1 MLDWEA
7 ILSKLRD
14 EVSDDVFLFCLAVL
28 QARDDGKTLVL
39 LAPNPYIREEVVKTH
54 LERILELR
62 DGPVEVRVGGLP
74 KAEAKGPQRTGA
86 LHDASSVPASKLN
99 SAKTFA
105 NFMPAACNRAALQ
118 SAQAMADGGDCEPGV
133 LVLHG
138 PVGVGKSHLLLA
150 VGNRVSQTHPD
161 WTVVYWRAHSFIT
174 YLSAAFRKSA
184 AEGGAAVERLQR
196 SLRSIDVLLFD
207 DVHLIVQGPPKP
219 RMQEELRR
227 LIDAALDQGPRVML
241 ASKWHPNQFPRNADE
256 DLRARLAS
264 CLNVRLDLPG
274 PAASLRILDQMAK
287 DQMAK
292 CRWSGLPLEACVL
305 GEVASLCGR
314 EHDCRQLEGAL
325 RTVFAAAK
333 AKKGRRKV
341 TKKLVREILRPPV
354 AALRPISLEDVQA
367 EVVDYYQV
375 SVADMRSKRRMKTL
389 VRIRHI
395 GMHLARKLT
404 NCSYFEIGK
413 AWGNRHHTT
422 VKSACDRICRL
433 IKTDGSAANE
443 CRELT
448 ARIKAR
454 ANKPPPPDKPQSPDK
469 PQPADK
475 LQSPDKPPPP
485 DKPQSPNKPQP
496 PLDSAAKR
504 PPAPVAPAPRSGR
517 RPGRAPHPAPQ

>member
-1 MLDWEA
+1 MLGWKA

-14 EVSDDVFLFCLAVL
+14 EVSDDAFLLYLAVL
-28 QARDDGKTLVL
+28 QAQDDGETLVL
-39 LAPNPYIREEVVKTH
+39 LAPNAYIREEVVKTY
-54 LERILELR
+54 LRRIR
-62 DGPVEVRVGGLP
+62 KHRGGPVKVRVGGLP

-161 WTVVYWRAHSFIT
+161 WTVVYWRAHSFII

-207 DVHLIVQGPPKP
+207 DVHLIVQGSPKP

-314 EHDCRQLEGAL
+314 ERDCRQLEGAL

-333 AKKGRRKV
+333 AKGRRKV

-367 EVVDYYQV
+367 EVTGYYQV
-375 SVADMRSKRRMKTL
+375 SVADMRSKRRTKTL
-389 VRIRHI
+389 VRIRHM

-404 NCSYFEIGK
+404 KCSYVEIGK

-422 VKSACDRICRL
+422 VKSACDRIDRL
-433 IKTDGSAANE
+433 VRTDGSAANE
-443 CRELT
+443 HRELT

-454 ANKPPPPDKPQSPDK
+454 A
-469 PQPADK
+469 
-475 LQSPDKPPPP
+475 
-485 DKPQSPNKPQP
+485 NKPQP

-517 RPGRAPHPAPQ
+517 RPGRAPPPAPQ

>member
-1 MLDWEA
+1 MLGWKA

-14 EVSDDVFLFCLAVL
+14 EVSDDAFLLYLAVL
-28 QARDDGKTLVL
+28 QAQDDGKTLVL
-39 LAPNPYIREEVVKTH
+39 LAPNPYIRKEVVDTH
-54 LERILELR
+54 LSSILELR
-62 DGPVEVRVGGLP
+62 GGPVEVRVGGLP
-74 KAEAKGPQRTGA
+74 KSEAKGPQRTGA
-86 LHDASSVPASKLN
+86 LHDASSVSASKLK

-118 SAQAMADGGDCEPGV
+118 SAQAMADEGDCEPGV

-138 PVGVGKSHLLLA
+138 PMGVGKSHLLLA

-161 WTVVYWRAHSFIT
+161 WTVVYWRAHSFII
-174 YLSAAFRKSA
+174 YLSTAFRKSA

-196 SLRSIDVLLFD
+196 SLRSINVLLFD

-264 CLNVRLDLPG
+264 CLNVRLDRPG
-274 PAASLRILDQMAK
+274 PAASLRILEQMAK

-292 CRWSGLPLEACVL
+292 RRWSGLPLEACVL

-314 EHDCRQLEGAL
+314 ERNCRQLEGAL

-333 AKKGRRKV
+333 ANGRRKV
-341 TKKLVREILRPPV
+341 TKKLVREALRPPV

-367 EVVDYYQV
+367 EVANYYQV
-375 SVADMRSKRRMKTL
+375 SVADMRSKRRTKTL
-389 VRIRHI
+389 VRIRHM
-395 GMHLARKLT
+395 GLHLARKLT

-422 VKSACDRICRL
+422 VKSACDRICRF
-433 IKTDGSAANE
+433 IKTNRIAANE
-443 CRELT
+443 HRELT

-454 ANKPPPPDKPQSPDK
+454 ANKP
-469 PQPADK
+469 
-475 LQSPDKPPPP
+475 
-485 DKPQSPNKPQP
+485 QP
-496 PLDSAAKR
+496 PLDSAA
-504 PPAPVAPAPRSGR
+504 
-517 RPGRAPHPAPQ
+517 